1 MWFVCTWWNRLLGK
15 NAGDASRLC
24 LKLVFRFQR
33 KKEEEDGRSKVIPSK
48 LNGRKNEKKSRVLQK
63 GKVEAKKSLVMTGIE
78 PGSSCSD
85 GRHSETVSSFDE

>member
-1 MWFVCTWWNRLLGK
+1 MLGK
-15 NAGDASRLC
+15 NVGDASRLC
-24 LKLVFRFQR
+24 LQLAFRFQR

-48 LNGRKNEKKSRVLQK
+48 LNGRKNERKARCPWPCRVLQK
-63 GKVEAKKSLVMTGIE
+63 RKFEAKNSLVMTGIE